1 MNQVQPLENSA
12 LDNEASNG
20 YSSTSFIPE
29 FVHRQSVKK
38 PSAGPA
44 VSISQKLKKIQHELF
59 TSISILTPT
68 RLKPYQLR
76 KQLCNYQFERI

>member
-44 VSISQKLKKIQHELF
+44 VSI
-59 TSISILTPT
+59 
-68 RLKPYQLR
+68 
-76 KQLCNYQFERI
+76 